1 MVLKILKD
9 MEDYRRMISSGE
21 MTAGT
26 PDHAIRFC
34 QAIVAEQGGYKDRV
48 SWLNDLK
55 IEDFE
60 SAKATGRPV
69 LSVNID
75 FLSAT
80 IEKML
85 AVLSDPAG
93 QIRNFVG
100 FSYLSSGQCEYD
112 VSADED
118 IFPLVVIINSICS
131 TYLTALKIPE
141 EHHQMA
147 IEEIIRAMMTI
158 ARMIPNTLPNIY
170 KLMCAEDDSEDIP
183 TN

>member
-9 MEDYRRMISSGE
+9 MEDYRRLVSTGN

-26 PDHAIRFC
+26 PDHTIRFC

-48 SWLNDLK
+48 SWINDLR

-60 SAKATGRPV
+60 TAKDESFPV

-80 IEKML
+80 IEKAL
-85 AVLSDPAG
+85 AVIFDPTG

-118 IFPLVVIINSICS
+118 IFPLVVIVNSICS
-131 TYLTALKIPE
+131 TYLTALRIPE
-141 EHHQMA
+141 EHHQVA
-147 IEEIIRAMMTI
+147 IEEIIKAMMTI